1 MVAHRDIGCF
11 EMGRLRITGRL
22 KEILVLST
30 AEKVAPGDLEMA
42 ITGDPLFE
50 QAMVVGDGKPH
61 LCALLVVNRRAWDEL
76 CAGLGLASADP
87 EAPAVATR
95 AALERVAARLKP
107 FPPYARVRN
116 VWLTLEP
123 WSVEAG
129 LITPTM
135 KLKREALGRRFKEQI
150 EMLYRDADRM
160 SSRSTL

>member
-1 MVAHRDIGCF
+1 MLRNGQ
-11 EMGRLRITGRL
+11 LRITGRL

-76 CAGLGLASADP
+76 CAGLGLASADH
-87 EAPAVATR
+87 EALAAAAATR
-95 AALERVAARLKP
+95 AALDRVAARLKP
-107 FPPYARVRN
+107 FPAYARVRN
-116 VWLTLEP
+116 AWLTLEP

-135 KLKREALGRRFKEQI
+135 KLKREALGRRFKDQI
-150 EMLYRDADRM
+150 EVLYRDADRM
-160 SSRSTL
+160 SGRSTL